1 MYSRSGGMVK
11 GVPNAYEMNYHL
23 AVAANTSTVPPP
35 THGQP
40 AESTE

>member
-23 AVAANTSTVPPP
+23 AVAAEHVDRST
-35 THGQP
+35 TDARTACRKH
-40 AESTE
+40 